1 MRENGIKLRIIIMKI
16 INHNSRRDGMNP
28 IRLNWNNDDDLLDF
42 FSFRSCGVFGVG
54 IV

>member
-28 IRLNWNNDDDLLDF
+28 IRLNWNNDDLLDP
-42 FSFRSCGVFGVG
+42 FSFRSRGVFGVG